1 MKKMFKCSVCRK
13 EKHESPF
20 LYPGKKPGE
29 GRKYVCTS
37 CHTLRTDNIKTAA
50 KKKKH
55 LPGGR
60 FGV

>member
-1 MKKMFKCSVCRK
+1 MKKQFMCSVCKK

-20 LYPGKKPGE
+20 LYPGKKAGE
-29 GRKYVCTS
+29 GRRFVCST
-37 CHTLRTDNIKTAA
+37 CHVLKTTTIKTAA

-60 FGV
+60 YGV